1 MSTVKFSMNMN
12 KELKKKLQHIAIDEE
27 TNMTE
32 IIIQI
37 LEEYV
42 NNYYGEKE
50 INIYDINNILLN
62 GLVYHYFLNNTYSI
76 V

>member
-42 NNYYGEKE
+42 NNYYEKK
-50 INIYDINNILLN
+50 
-62 GLVYHYFLNNTYSI
+62 
-76 V
+76 